1 MYNFEEIRNEVAS
14 KLSNEFDVS
23 VTKVV
28 KNNGLTLHSINI
40 LKKGDNIS
48 PTLYIDD
55 FVNSSL
61 PLPAIAEN
69 LIRNYKKYIKN
80 TPTITKVGID
90 INKCYFAVVNAEKN
104 KEFLKSVPHKRFL
117 DLAIIYRVL
126 VDVDDNGIQSF
137 IITNQLFNMSEY
149 NFEELHN
156 AAFENTRELFPM
168 SLCSLE
174 SLMDRLLKLDKIE
187 HMNFRANSQID
198 FNEEPIIVL
207 SNQDGIGGANFIL
220 YTDIFEELAEQVN
233 SDIFILPSSVH
244 ELLLIK
250 ASDGFEFYELINMV
264 REVNATEVS
273 IDEVLSNNIYKYDR
287 QHKKIDLLTM

>member
-1 MYNFEEIRNEVAS
+1 MYTFEEIRNEVAS

-23 VTKVV
+23 VTEVV
-28 KNNGLTLHSINI
+28 KNNGLTLHAINI

-69 LIRNYKKYIKN
+69 LISNYKKYIKN

-104 KEFLKSVPHKRFL
+104 EDFLKSVPHKRFL
-117 DLAIIYRVL
+117 DLAIIYRIL

-156 AAFENTRELFPM
+156 AAFENTRKFFPM
-168 SLCSLE
+168 SLC
-174 SLMDRLLKLDKIE
+174 
-187 HMNFRANSQID
+187 NFRANSQVD
-198 FNEEPIIVL
+198 FNEELIIVL
-207 SNQDGIGGANFIL
+207 SNQNGIGGANFIL

-250 ASDGFEFYELINMV
+250 ASDGFEFSELINMV
-264 REVNATEVS
+264 REVNATGVS
-273 IDEVLSNNIYKYDR
+273 IDEVLSDNIYKYDR
-287 QHKKIDLLTM
+287 QSKKIDLLTM